1 MLLQTVKKRSGQ
13 VVDFDEEKIVAAL
26 SKAFNGSATPSILK
40 KILKRI
46 HSLMDASSLGETV
59 NIEEIQDIVEFA
71 LIKEG
76 YLNVARDYMLF
87 REEKRKIRDQK
98 CKLLGV
104 ETLSEV
110 EKRYSYS
117 ALKIF
122 ESRYLLRDNQGKVV
136 ERLDDLFRRVAVASG
151 VMEVLYDEAW
161 YFKDRR
167 QDNFDKS
174 IYENGKKVNE
184 KYHFILD
191 EIQKFN
197 QTIDRVGL

>member
-174 IYENGKKVNE
+174 IYENGKKS
-184 KYHFILD
+184 
-191 EIQKFN
+191 Q
-197 QTIDRVGL
+197 